1 MYGKM
6 AADHCVGRRILAFFL
21 PHPETCP
28 RRFDFLRAHL
38 KKGQNMSSIID
49 HVTFGVSDFETARRF
64 YDRVM
69 PALGFRCLWEKPSM
83 VAYGVEGADDFGLQS
98 DDCSS
103 RRGTHV
109 AFRAPDRA
117 SVDRFHS
124 EALAAGAR
132 DDGAPGL
139 RPEYHGSYYA
149 AFVIDPDGN
158 RIEAVCH
165 KPAGP

>member
-1 MYGKM
+1 M
-6 AADHCVGRRILAFFL
+6 AESPLNSPWQQNRSHACDSFGLTLKGR
-21 PHPETCP
+21 
-28 RRFDFLRAHL
+28 D
-38 KKGQNMSSIID
+38 MSSIID
-49 HVTFGVSDFETARRF
+49 HVTLGVSDFDTARHF

-69 PALGFRCLWEKPSM
+69 PALGFRRLWEKPSM
-83 VAYGVEGADDFGLQS
+83 NAYGVEGADDFGLQL

-117 SVDRFHS
+117 SVNRFHS
-124 EALAAGAR
+124 EALAAGGR

-165 KPAGP
+165 EPDGP